1 MGSKS
6 VRGTS
11 KSLQVLLLF
20 QQTVKGF
27 AQKQLGNTQILSAES
42 ETAVGE
48 VATVWLCIVSM
59 K

>member
-6 VRGTS
+6 VRGIS
-11 KSLQVLLLF
+11 KSRQVLLLF

-27 AQKQLGNTQILSAES
+27 AQKQLGNMQILSAVS
-42 ETAVGE
+42 ETAVSD